1 MDENNFINQNENNEE
16 VIVENVSETANTA
29 ESITEESVAQDEIK
43 AEATEETAFEEN
55 DYIKNFNSFVPV
67 IEVDSVDRSDPESKK
82 GLKLFA
88 LALSFV
94 LVLCCGI
101 TAGYFF
107 GNSTRVN
114 NIGSSVSVDLSSKP
128 ENKDMLT
135 AAEVYDKANASV
147 VGILTYNSSSM
158 SSASGVV
165 YTEDGYIITNDHIY
179 DGIGAARFKVFT
191 SDGNEYSAEYVAGDA
206 RSDIAVIKVTD
217 KVKLTPAQF
226 GNPDE
231 LYIGEP
237 VVAIGRPTGAET
249 ANNLTGGYVS
259 LMGRRANVASSYS
272 MKYIQTDTA
281 INPGSSGGA
290 LLNMYS
296 QVVGITSSKIA
307 GEEYEGMGFAVPMTI
322 VKQVADSLIANGYVE
337 GRAKL
342 GISYREI
349 DSVTAE
355 VYDMTEGLNIAS
367 VDESS
372 DLYGK
377 ISEGDTIVSVNGNE
391 ITSADVILEA
401 IENSKPGDTLS
412 LLVVTEKGA
421 NKTVSAKL
429 LPDKGSSSYTK
440 HETVEEDTSSAPNT
454 SEFNFPFGD

>member
-1 MDENNFINQNENNEE
+1 MDENNILNQNDETSSSDA
-16 VIVENVSETANTA
+16 VI
-29 ESITEESVAQDEIK
+29 
-43 AEATEETAFEEN
+43 EATEEKSEDIVQETFEQENTQSINEEN
-55 DYIKNFNSFVPV
+55 VDDAFMDDNSFNSYVPV
-67 IEVDSVDRSDPESKK
+67 IELANVEKTDPVSKK
-82 GLKLFA
+82 GLKIFA
-88 LALSFV
+88 LALSMV
-94 LVLCCGI
+94 LILCCGV

-107 GNSTRVN
+107 GNNTRVN
-114 NIGSSVSVDLSSKP
+114 VVGHKVNVDLSSKP
-128 ENKDMLT
+128 QNKDMLT
-135 AAEVYDKANASV
+135 AAQVYDKANPSV

-179 DGIGAARFKVFT
+179 DGIGAARFRVFT
-191 SDGNEYSAEYVAGDA
+191 SDGKEYSAEYVAGDT
-206 RSDIAVIKVTD
+206 RSDIAVIKIKE
-217 KVKLTPAQF
+217 KVKLTPAAF

-259 LMGRRANVASSYS
+259 VMGRRANVASNYS

-290 LLNMYS
+290 LLNMYA

-322 VKQVADSLIANGYVE
+322 VKQVADSLISNGFVKD
-337 GRAKL
+337 RAKL
-342 GISYREI
+342 GISYREV

-355 VYDMTEGLNIAS
+355 VHNMTKGLSIAS

-377 ISEGDTIVSVNGNE
+377 VGEGDTIVAVNGNDV
-391 ITSADVILEA
+391 ISADVILEA
-401 IENSKPGDTLS
+401 IENSKPGDTLTLS
-412 LLVVTEKGA
+412 VVTAKGV
-421 NKTVSAKL
+421 NKKVSAKL
-429 LPDKGSSSYTK
+429 LPDKGSSSYVK
-440 HETVEEDTSSAPNT
+440 HETKPEDTSSSYNT
-454 SEFNFPFGD
+454 SEFLFPFGE